1 MVEDTHTQS
10 SMMIGAFP
18 SVMGENLDG
27 PLVRMRMRHPLWR
40 TRTNRHRHT
49 PSFLKERMDV
59 RKTAAVIREKREALL
74 QHTYALIME
83 VVAVKRDGVEPPKEC
98 AHNIVWTP

>member
-1 MVEDTHTQS
+1 
-10 SMMIGAFP
+10 MIGAFP

-27 PLVRMRMRHPLWR
+27 PLMRLRMRHPLWR
-40 TRTNRHRHT
+40 TNRYLRRT